1 MLNVTQVGCRISDLS
16 YHMIFVEL
24 VYIGKYEQCNEQ
36 WNIIVL
42 MTFIFILTSVWQVN
56 CQK

>member
-36 WNIIVL
+36 
-42 MTFIFILTSVWQVN
+42 
-56 CQK
+56 